1 MHNMHF
7 EVNPLRACLT
17 RNIIA
22 KYTQDKAS
30 TMPSTTQI
38 TRETNRLFSKL
49 SKVGWN
55 NNDCALIAP
64 LTLEINQLKKKKNA
78 IILAHSYQTPD
89 IMYGVAD
96 FLGDSYAL
104 SLKARETKADII
116 VFSSVHFMAETAK
129 ILNPKKTVLV
139 PAIAGCSLAD
149 SITAEDVRGLKKA
162 HPKAGVICY
171 VNTSAEV
178 KAECDAVCTSGNAL
192 KIIEGMPQKEIVF
205 LPDEFMAKNLQPL
218 TKKKLISWKGRCIV
232 HEEFSPKTV
241 KEIRREH
248 PTAKILAH
256 SECAPSVIK
265 EVDMMG
271 STKQML
277 DYVGSSNA
285 EEFMLITECG
295 LSDRVRTEKP
305 SKKIVGSCALCP
317 FMKKIMLKDIL
328 ECLKSP
334 RPEQIIDL
342 PKEIIK
348 KAKKSLDLMIK
359 LSK

>member
-1 MHNMHF
+1 MF
-7 EVNPLRACLT
+7 VP
-17 RNIIA
+17 
-22 KYTQDKAS
+22 K
-30 TMPSTTQI
+30 QI
-38 TRETNRLFSKL
+38 NRETERLFTKL
-49 SKVGWN
+49 ERVGWGKS
-55 NNDCALIAP
+55 DCTLIAP
-64 LTLEINQLKKKKNA
+64 LTLEINLLKRKKNA

-104 SLKARETKADII
+104 SMRARETKANTI

-139 PAIAGCSLAD
+139 PAVAGCSLAE
-149 SITAEDVRGLKKA
+149 SITTYDVRGLKKA
-162 HPKAGVICY
+162 YPNAGVVCY
-171 VNTSAEV
+171 INTTANV

-192 KIIEGMPQKEIVF
+192 KIIERMPQKEIIF

-218 TKKKLISWKGRCIV
+218 TRKKLIGWKGRCIV

-241 KEIRREH
+241 KEIRKEY
-248 PTAKILAH
+248 PNAKILAH
-256 SECAPSVIK
+256 SECSPAVIH
-265 EVDMMG
+265 EADMMG

-277 DYVGSSNA
+277 DYVDASKN
-285 EEFMLITECG
+285 EEFMLVTECG
-295 LSDRVRTEKP
+295 LSDRVRVEKP
-305 SKKIVGSCALCP
+305 GKKIVGSCALCP
-317 FMKKIMLKDIL
+317 YMKKIMLKDIL

-334 RPEQIIDL
+334 RPEQIITL
-342 PKEIIK
+342 PNDIIK